1 MSIQTNKAL
10 VNRFCELITAGDVN
24 GVLALMTDDVD
35 YWILGR
41 KEIIPSSGPHTKAQ
55 IERIFNIMN
64 ERMKK
69 PLAFTVKSMIAED
82 DGVAL
87 EAESYGE
94 LTNGRV
100 YNNLYHIRFTVRD
113 GKIASAR
120 EYLDT
125 QHVQAV
131 WYDAP
136 IRVTRPE

>member
-1 MSIQTNKAL
+1 MNIQANKAL
-10 VNRFCELITAGDVN
+10 VTRFCDLITAGDIT
-24 GVLALMTDDVD
+24 GLLALMTDDVN

-41 KEIIPSSGPHTKAQ
+41 KEVIPSSGPHSKAQ
-55 IERIFNIMN
+55 MERIFNIMN

-69 PLAFTVKSMIAED
+69 SLTFTAKSMIAEGD
-82 DGVAL
+82 EVAL

-100 YNNLYHIRFTVRD
+100 YNNLYHIRFQIRE
-113 GKIASAR
+113 GKIAEAR

-131 WYDAP
+131 WYA
-136 IRVTRPE
+136 